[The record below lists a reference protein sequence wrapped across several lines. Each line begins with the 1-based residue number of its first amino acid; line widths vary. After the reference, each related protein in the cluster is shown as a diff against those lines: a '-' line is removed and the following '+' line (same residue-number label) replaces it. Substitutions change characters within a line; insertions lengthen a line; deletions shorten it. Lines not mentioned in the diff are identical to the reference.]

1 MARTVLRDV
10 TVTIGG
16 VDYSNHVKS
25 VAVTSNTDVIDITKF
40 GDLAHVYAPGL
51 QADEIEVEFYQDFA
65 VASIHQVLQPL
76 LGSTSGATIVVKP
89 TSAPFNALT
98 NPVFTMVAAP
108 FTYQPLDGTVGAASM
123 TKVLFKPVSGVAFV
137 AGPIVIPLPIA
148 VEADSTDCD
157 PPLVIALPMAV
168 EADSTDCP

>member
-65 VASIHQVLQPL
+65 GVKHS
-76 LGSTSGATIVVKP
+76 SGA
-89 TSAPFNALT
+89 A
-98 NPVFTMVAAP
+98 AAP
-108 FTYQPLDGTVGAASM
+108 RVDERRHRRR
-123 TKVLFKPVSGVAFV
+123 
-137 AGPIVIPLPIA
+137 
-148 VEADSTDCD
+148 EADLSAVQRAHEPRVHDGRRTFHVPAARRHRRRRLDDESDCSSRCRV
-157 PPLVIALPMAV
+157 PRSSPAR
-168 EADSTDCP
+168 S